1 MKFLIFTCLLAVALA
16 NHKME
21 TSSSSEESVNISQE
35 KFKQERNVIIH
46 PIKES
51 AENTREMERSSISS
65 SEESAEVPTE
75 NKINQFYQKWNYLQ
89 YLQAL
94 HQPQIVMNPWDQIKA
109 RAYSFF
115 PTVNREQL
123 STSEESASFSQEEI
137 PKTVEKE
144 STEILTHKTKLAKE
158 NKNNQKHLNK
168 MAQYHQKFPLPQY
181 FKTVQHQPAM
191 NPLTNVYQT
200 IPNVV

>member
-115 PTVNREQL
+115 PTV
-123 STSEESASFSQEEI
+123 ESASFSQEEI
-137 PKTVEKE
+137 PKTVEK
-144 STEILTHKTKLAKE
+144 
-158 NKNNQKHLNK
+158 NK

-200 IPNVV
+200 IPNVRYY

>member
-51 AENTREMERSSISS
+51 IYSPSCEESAENTREM
-65 SEESAEVPTE
+65 ESAEVPTE

-123 STSEESASFSQEEI
+123 STSEESASFSQEE
-137 PKTVEKE
+137 

-200 IPNVV
+200 I